1 MQLMQTFHMKV
12 TALLLVVL
20 ATAGDVN
27 SLNYSDPLIGKTLE
41 NFEVLTDDSAV
52 TKFGCEDYG
61 ARCVFRRSNYKTVD
75 FGPENTSQETENEQ
89 GAVWAAVADGAVLT
103 LGACTNEENCI
114 VTCNAN
120 CTCTYVT
127 DDSADPQLCAQ
138 VISRA
143 PTQAPKTEA
152 PVANTC
158 PQRQFTEFCPDLMSN
173 AIPEGVDGNYDC
185 FNFCGGVWISSCDYA
200 GNCGTLDC
208 DNKTATGTLN
218 GQVFGCTVTDISKL
232 ASSDGSNNK
241 RSSKSGIGNTTL
253 YWNSLWMVAIGI
265 MFTVGL

>member
-1 MQLMQTFHMKV
+1 MKLMQTFQMKV

-75 FGPENTSQETENEQ
+75 FGPEYTSQETENEQ

-103 LGACTNEENCI
+103 LGPCTNEENCI

-120 CTCTYVT
+120 CTCAYVT
-127 DDSADPQLCAQ
+127 DDSSDPQLCAQ
-138 VISRA
+138 VSSRA
-143 PTQAPKTEA
+143 PTPAPKTEA

-158 PQRQFTEFCPDLMSN
+158 PQRQFTEFCPDLMNN

-185 FNFCGGVWISSCDYA
+185 FNFCGGVWVSSCDYA

-218 GQVFGCTVTDISKL
+218 GQVYGCTVTDISESKL
-232 ASSDGSNNK
+232 APSDG
-241 RSSKSGIGNTTL
+241 RSSTSGIGSTTL
-253 YWNSLWMVAIGI
+253 YWNSLWMVVIGI
-265 MFTVGL
+265 MFTVTH